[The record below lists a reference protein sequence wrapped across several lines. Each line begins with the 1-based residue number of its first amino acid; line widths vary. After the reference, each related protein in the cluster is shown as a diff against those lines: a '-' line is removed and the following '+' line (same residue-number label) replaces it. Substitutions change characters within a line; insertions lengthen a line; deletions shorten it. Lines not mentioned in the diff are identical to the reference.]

1 MRNREPSPT
10 LKTPAKITATT
21 PRQAYGYLAVIIAT
35 WAANWPMM
43 RLALA
48 HTEPMV
54 FVSLRMAGSIAI
66 LAPILAALSCPLL
79 PVRRERL
86 ALFWVGQ
93 LQVTGFLVFSI
104 IGLAIV
110 PPGRAIVLAYTMPL
124 WAIPLGLGLSREVL
138 SSGKLAGVT
147 IGFAGLVL
155 FMNPALIDWRD
166 PRAVAGNLLLLLAAI
181 CWAAGSCLYQR
192 HPWQSNFWAQTFW
205 QLAVGAVT
213 VIALAVVLEPD
224 WSVEWSPG
232 FVAILAYNWIVTT
245 ALGYFLW
252 NKVLAMMSPVMAGQV
267 LTLTP
272 ISGFFLSTMIFGG
285 AVTVDVVAS
294 ILLIAIGL
302 VLTLRR

>member
-1 MRNREPSPT
+1 MVAWQRRVAGADQFRSAPIHRSESPT
-10 LKTPAKITATT
+10 GYSSAGCSPAEPATASPVADNSTSN
-21 PRQAYGYLAVIIAT
+21 PGPARQSNC
-35 WAANWPMM
+35 AAQSHC
-43 RLALA
+43 RD
-48 HTEPMV
+48 
-54 FVSLRMAGSIAI
+54 
-66 LAPILAALSCPLL
+66 
-79 PVRRERL
+79 PV
-86 ALFWVGQ
+86 
-93 LQVTGFLVFSI
+93 QVTLVPVTHRVSSLLCTQGDISILRRHSI
-104 IGLAIV
+104 IGLSIV

-166 PRAVAGNLLLLLAAI
+166 PRAVAGNLLLLLTAI

-213 VIALAVVLEPD
+213 IIALAVVLEPD
-224 WSVEWSPG
+224 WSVDWSPG
-232 FVAILAYNWIVTT
+232 FVAILVYNWVVTT
-245 ALGYFLW
+245 ALGYLLW

-302 VLTLRR
+302 VLTL

>member
-10 LKTPAKITATT
+10 PKTPAKIAAAT

-54 FVSLRMAGSIAI
+54 FVSLRMAGSVAI

-86 ALFWVGQ
+86 ALLWVGQ
-93 LQVTGFLVFSI
+93 LQVTGFLVLSI

-124 WAIPLGLGLSREVL
+124 WAVPLGLGLSREVL
-138 SSGKLAGVT
+138 SSARLAGVI

-155 FMNPALIDWRD
+155 FMNPAVIDWRD

-192 HPWQSNFWAQTFW
+192 HPWKSNFWAQTFW

-213 VIALAVVLEPD
+213 IIALAVVLEPD

-232 FVAILAYNWIVTT
+232 FVAILVYNWIVTT

-252 NKVLAMMSPVMAGQV
+252 NKVLAMMSPVMAGQA

-294 ILLIAIGL
+294 IVLIAIGL
-302 VLTLRR
+302 VLTLRW

>member
-1 MRNREPSPT
+1 
-10 LKTPAKITATT
+10 
-21 PRQAYGYLAVIIAT
+21 
-35 WAANWPMM
+35 
-43 RLALA
+43 
-48 HTEPMV
+48 
-54 FVSLRMAGSIAI
+54 
-66 LAPILAALSCPLL
+66 
-79 PVRRERL
+79 
-86 ALFWVGQ
+86 
-93 LQVTGFLVFSI
+93 
-104 IGLAIV
+104 
-110 PPGRAIVLAYTMPL
+110 
-124 WAIPLGLGLSREVL
+124 EVL
-138 SSGKLAGVT
+138 SSGRLAGVA

-155 FMNPALIDWRD
+155 FMNPALIDWKD
-166 PRAVAGNLLLLLAAI
+166 PRAVAGNLFLLLAAI

-192 HPWQSNFWAQTFW
+192 HPWNSNFWAQTFW

-267 LTLTP
+267 LTITP

-302 VLTLRR
+302 VLTLRRCRLRKPRLPLSSSVFADRPPDFFG